1 MAYEQTLR
9 TIGAPASADLS
20 ASQFCFVAV
29 NANGQLA
36 LPSAG
41 GDAEGILQDKPN
53 GAGVYGEVGI
63 LGVSKLVV
71 GAAGV
76 TAGDLLATDV
86 NGKAVT
92 AIDRQQDPRPRAGDR
107 RRRSHHPGAHPAE
120 GQAVT
125 GSGPNP
131 QKRRKRK
138 CLNRLWAMFT

>member
-20 ASQFCFVAV
+20 ASQFCFVVV

-36 LPSAG
+36 LPAAG

-53 GAGVYGEVGI
+53 GAGVYGEVAI

-71 GAAGV
+71 GAGGV
-76 TAGDLLATDV
+76 NAGDLLATDV

-92 AIDRQQDPRPRAGDR
+92 AAAGNKILGRALTAGAAGVIIPALIQQKG
-107 RRRSHHPGAHPAE
+107 
-120 GQAVT
+120 
-125 GSGPNP
+125 
-131 QKRRKRK
+131 K
-138 CLNRLWAMFT
+138 L

>member
-92 AIDRQQDPRPRAGDR
+92 ATTGNKILGRALATGAAGVIIPALIQQKG
-107 RRRSHHPGAHPAE
+107 
-120 GQAVT
+120 
-125 GSGPNP
+125 
-131 QKRRKRK
+131 K
-138 CLNRLWAMFT
+138 L

>member
-9 TIGAPASADLS
+9 TIGAAASADLS
-20 ASQFCFVAV
+20 ASQFCFVVV

-76 TAGDLLATDV
+76 TVGDLLASDV

-92 AIDRQQDPRPRAGDR
+92 ATTGNKILGRALATGAAGVIIPALIQQKG
-107 RRRSHHPGAHPAE
+107 
-120 GQAVT
+120 
-125 GSGPNP
+125 
-131 QKRRKRK
+131 K
-138 CLNRLWAMFT
+138 L